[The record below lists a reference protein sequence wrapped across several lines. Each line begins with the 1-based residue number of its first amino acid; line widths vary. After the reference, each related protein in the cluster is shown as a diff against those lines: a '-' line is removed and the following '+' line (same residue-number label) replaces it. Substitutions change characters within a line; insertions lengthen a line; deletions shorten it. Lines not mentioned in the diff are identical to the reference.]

1 MRRFIAALKTV
12 WATMFCGLQVFFLK
26 VSLGSVKKIGDM
38 SRSSSLVTLIRD
50 DLYIER
56 PKYTHLR
63 QT

>member
-1 MRRFIAALKTV
+1 
-12 WATMFCGLQVFFLK
+12 MFCGLQVFFLK